1 MTTSQDDVICH
12 VAKREILQVVVAG
25 EVRQGSLDHFL
36 IVGEVGILLH
46 RHRATLLDG
55 IQLLIDEQRPEAFE
69 VQAVALEVLC
79 FFDYLVQY
87 NDGFS

>member
-46 RHRATLLDG
+46 RYRAAPLDG
-55 IQLLIDEQRPEAFE
+55 IQILIDEQRLGVFE
-69 VQAVALEVLC
+69 VQAVALELLS
-79 FFDYLVQY
+79 FFDQLVQN